1 MKRWQTISFPGRVD
15 IKNLPA
21 ALREKARGKS
31 ELITKLTVIF
41 GVVVLGAALFLVCV
55 YGILPSL
62 ISQVGDEIQI
72 KLADNLY
79 QQTIQE
85 AAPDAPQVSEAAVF
99 EQPEPEAAAVPTA
112 PRACFA
118 SVLEENPD
126 IVGRI
131 SIEGLDI
138 GYLVTQTDNNDY
150 YLSHGYDRTKSRS
163 GAIFM
168 DYRCDAD
175 AYPLKGHY
183 VLYGHNMK
191 NGSMFHKLKEL
202 TEEETFK
209 NNRII
214 RFDTLYEDYEWE
226 IFSAY
231 VTGTDFNYIET
242 SFATGDDWLKFL
254 QSVQDKSLYKTD
266 IKLSP
271 EDVVLTLS
279 TCSYEFDN
287 ARFVVHARLVK

>member
-15 IKNLPA
+15 LKNLPA
-21 ALREKARGKS
+21 VLREKTRGRS
-31 ELITKLTVIF
+31 ELITKLAVIV
-41 GVVVLGAALFLVCV
+41 GVVSLGAALFFVCI

-62 ISQVGDEIQI
+62 ISQVSDDIQI
-72 KLADNLY
+72 SLADDLY
-79 QQTIQE
+79 KQTVGE
-85 AAPDAPQVSEAAVF
+85 AAQQQPEPDEAAVF
-99 EQPEPEAAAVPTA
+99 QQPEPETAAVPTT

-118 SVLEENPD
+118 SVLEENPE

-131 SIEGLDI
+131 SIDGLDI

-150 YLSHGYDRTKSRS
+150 YLSHGYNRAKSRS

-191 NGSMFHKLKEL
+191 NGSMFHKLKQL

-214 RFDTLYEDYEWE
+214 RFDTLYEDHEWE
-226 IFSAY
+226 IFSVY

-242 SFATGDDWLKFL
+242 SFAGDDDWLKFL
-254 QSVQDKSLYKTD
+254 QDVQDKSLFKTD
-266 IKLSP
+266 VKLSAD
-271 EDVVLTLS
+271 DVVLTLS

-287 ARFVVHARLVK
+287 ARFVVHARLIK

>member
-1 MKRWQTISFPGRVD
+1 MKRWQTISFPGKVD

-21 ALREKARGKS
+21 ALREKTRGKS
-31 ELITKLTVIF
+31 ELITKMAVIF

-55 YGILPSL
+55 YGILPSI
-62 ISQVGDEIQI
+62 ISQVGDDIQI
-72 KLADNLY
+72 TLADNLY
-79 QQTIQE
+79 QRTMRE
-85 AAPDAPQVSEAAVF
+85 AVSEPPQASEAAVF
-99 EQPEPEAAAVPTA
+99 EQPEPETVTVPTV

-118 SVLEENPD
+118 SVLEENPE

-131 SIEGLDI
+131 AIEGLDI

-150 YLSHGYDRTKSRS
+150 YLSHGYDRGKSRS

-191 NGSMFHKLKEL
+191 NGSMFHKLKDL
-202 TEEETFK
+202 TDEETFK

-214 RFDTLYEDYEWE
+214 RFDTLYEDHEWE

-242 SFATGDDWLKFL
+242 AFADDEDWLKFL
-254 QSVQDKSLYKTD
+254 QDVQDKSLYKTD
-266 IKLSP
+266 VKLSAD
-271 EDVVLTLS
+271 DVVLTLS

-287 ARFVVHARLVK
+287 ARFVVHARLIK